1 MHKSSRNYR
10 RGLDAECARE
20 DAFPD
25 RNLTKALRLCER
37 RDPRHFATVL
47 PSERLRHADAR
58 FAANLSSASV
68 ADAAE
73 PQASHGRASKNLQC
87 ESTENAS
94 VHNTGLIA
102 LQQFPYTMLMRL
114 RPSQIGGS
122 KRFQQ
127 DTHPPRAS
135 KRLGLR

>member
-25 RNLTKALRLCER
+25 RNLTKAL
-37 RDPRHFATVL
+37 RHFATVL

-122 KRFQQ
+122 KRFRQ
-127 DTHPPRAS
+127 DTHLPRVS